1 MDSAKTDK
9 VMLMGN
15 GDYAAW
21 KNYLEGYEIV
31 TKEQFECC
39 APTN

>member
-1 MDSAKTDK
+1 MGGSCIQSIMDSAKTDK

-21 KNYLEGYEIV
+21 KNYLEG
-31 TKEQFECC
+31 TR
-39 APTN
+39 